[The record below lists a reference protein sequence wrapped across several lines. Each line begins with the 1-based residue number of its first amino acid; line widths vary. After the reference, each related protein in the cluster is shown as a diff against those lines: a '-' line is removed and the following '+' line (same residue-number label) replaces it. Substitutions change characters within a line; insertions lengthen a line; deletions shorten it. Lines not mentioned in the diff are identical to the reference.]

1 MPLNLAKFVKFLQN
15 ILIYEEGLILYIFQH
30 EAKMKSLNET
40 IREGETKKRQLE
52 ESLDALQEEVRRYG
66 VFFI

>member
-1 MPLNLAKFVKFLQN
+1 M
-15 ILIYEEGLILYIFQH
+15 YLYVFQH

-52 ESLDALQEEVRRYG
+52 ESLDALQEEVSNIFEMAHFKSSYYMLYLLYLA
-66 VFFI
+66 

>member
-1 MPLNLAKFVKFLQN
+1 
-15 ILIYEEGLILYIFQH
+15 
-30 EAKMKSLNET
+30 MKSLNET

-66 VFFI
+66 IFFI